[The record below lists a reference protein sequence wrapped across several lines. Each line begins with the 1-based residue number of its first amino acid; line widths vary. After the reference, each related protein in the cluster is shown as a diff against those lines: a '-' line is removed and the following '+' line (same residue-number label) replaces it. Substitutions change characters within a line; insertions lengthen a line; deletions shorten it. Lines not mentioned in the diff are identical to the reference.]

1 MSSIISS
8 RLPPEILQD
17 IFKYNVEIKNRHA
30 RYKNLATSCLLV
42 NRYWS
47 MNAISLMW
55 EEPLN
60 ICAGKE
66 KSLEKILK
74 VYVSNLPK
82 VSKSL
87 LTNLECQFEITLKQP
102 TFNYASF
109 LQKLELQSL
118 YDIINRFILHKAF
131 YSICK
136 YEKTAKQRIDDN
148 TALASLIDSLSTSPL
163 KLTLFRNSLPIPQI
177 INSLRLKLNNL
188 TSLIIYECGSI
199 PLETFQEYKKE
210 VDELKDIIKYKSLSN
225 LDEFDLCQPT
235 VNNLHISSILQNTN
249 NNLKVLKLN
258 WMKSVDPENEEL
270 LFKSITENCTML
282 KELVIS
288 LTTSTAKYFPTCI
301 RTLTHLQ
308 NLRVE
313 RYEDD
318 QSFEEDMCIWAEALG
333 KNISLSIKIL
343 SLDKNLNLNTE
354 AFEKFLCQCYNR

>member
-47 MNAISLMW
+47 MNAISIMW

-74 VYVSNLPK
+74 VYISNLPK

-87 LTNLECQFEITLKQP
+87 LKNLECQFEIPLNQP

-109 LQKLELQSL
+109 LQKLELQNL
-118 YDIINRFILHKAF
+118 YDTINQFILHKAY

-136 YEKTAKQRIDDN
+136 YDRTANQRIG
-148 TALASLIDSLSTSPL
+148 LLQELVKHFISESP
-163 KLTLFRNSLPIPQI
+163 
-177 INSLRLKLNNL
+177 KLNA
-188 TSLIIYECGSI
+188 
-199 PLETFQEYKKE
+199 
-210 VDELKDIIKYKSLSN
+210 DELKDIIKYKSLNN

-235 VNNLHISSILQNTN
+235 VNNLYISSILQNTN

-258 WMKSVDPENEEL
+258 GMKSIDPENEEL

-308 NLRVE
+308 NLRVD

-318 QSFEEDMCIWAEALG
+318 QSFEEDMSIWAEALG